1 MLEIIST
8 SFLAIKVKI
17 KVAIC
22 SPLIINLASFSEFD
36 LLISPFST
44 NIIPRVEAH
53 FGRKLSSGFHFS
65 LQVLPEI
72 MSRGK
77 PTRLKKNIFAS

>member
-22 SPLIINLASFSEFD
+22 SPLIINLTSFSEFD

-44 NIIPRVEAH
+44 NIIPRIEAH
-53 FGRKLSSGFHFS
+53 FDRKLS
-65 LQVLPEI
+65 
-72 MSRGK
+72 
-77 PTRLKKNIFAS
+77 